1 MIKTIRLMPTSIYE
15 APALQQWF
23 SKQSEKGLFLES
35 ANWIFAVFHK
45 GEPQKRTYH
54 LEVITGQDA
63 IPPPELLESYNAFGW
78 EYVSCMSGLYH
89 IFSNAEENPAELH
102 TDPIVQS
109 LAYEKIEKR
118 VSKGFSTCILLM
130 LYILFVNG
138 VTLRSGVFTLTEIIQ
153 QNLIPFFLADFLLIL
168 LFFFG
173 RLLPFLQI
181 RRQMKSL
188 RNGSFPEIEIRN
200 KWRPHGGYCH
210 LGVFLCLAVMVF
222 YTMTI
227 ATYTSAEEAMEQQG
241 HVPFVTLE
249 EIEGL
254 PPIYPFDYSDPSS
267 FPDMDDYLYHPDHS
281 MMAPEQFIL
290 RQDEACP
297 VRDKENPAYL
307 WMHYIEVSLP
317 FLAEP
322 LYQERIEE
330 LLPENAVPVDISAD
344 IDKLQVF
351 DTSEGTYFFL
361 LEGNKTFCIHHKGT
375 GDPLPYTKHFVE
387 FLKKDT
393 AWPFLPDDL

>member
-1 MIKTIRLMPTSIYE
+1 MKKTIRLMPTSIYE
-15 APALQQWF
+15 APALEQWF
-23 SKQSEKGLFLES
+23 SEQSEKGLFLQS
-35 ANWIFAVFHK
+35 ANWIFAVFSK
-45 GEPQKRTYH
+45 DEPKKTTYR

-63 IPPPELLESYNAFGW
+63 VPSAELLESYSAFGW
-78 EYVSCMSGLYH
+78 EYISCMSGLYH
-89 IFSNAEENPAELH
+89 IFANDAEHPAELH

-138 VTLRSGVFTLTEIIQ
+138 VTFRSGVFTLTEIIQ

-181 RRQMKSL
+181 RRQMKTL
-188 RNGSFPEIEIRN
+188 RNGSFPEVKIRK
-200 KWRPHGGYCH
+200 KWRPHSGYCH
-210 LGVFLCLAVMVF
+210 LGVFLCLCVMVF

-227 ATYTSAEEAMEQQG
+227 ATYTSVEEEIKQQG
-241 HVPFVTLE
+241 HIPFVTLE

-254 PPIYPFDYSDPSS
+254 PPVYPIDYSEPY
-267 FPDMDDYLYHPDHS
+267 FPDDDDYLYHPDHS
-281 MMAPEQFIL
+281 MLAPKQFIL
-290 RQDEACP
+290 RQDEISP

-330 LLPENAVPVDISAD
+330 LLPEDATPVNAAADVDAV
-344 IDKLQVF
+344 QVY
-351 DTSEGTYFFL
+351 DTPEGTYFFL
-361 LEGNKTFCIHHKGT
+361 LEGNKTLCIHHTGT
-375 GDPLPYTKHFVE
+375 GDPLPYLERFVS
-387 FLKKDT
+387 LMHQDDP
-393 AWPFLPDDL
+393 WPFLPE

>member
-1 MIKTIRLMPTSIYE
+1 
-15 APALQQWF
+15 
-23 SKQSEKGLFLES
+23 
-35 ANWIFAVFHK
+35 
-45 GEPQKRTYH
+45 
-54 LEVITGQDA
+54 
-63 IPPPELLESYNAFGW
+63 
-78 EYVSCMSGLYH
+78 MSGLYH

-138 VTLRSGVFTLTEIIQ
+138 VTLRSGVFTLTQIIQ

-181 RRQMKSL
+181 RRQMKTL
-188 RNGSFPEIEIRN
+188 RNGSFPEVKIRK
-200 KWRPHGGYCH
+200 KWRPHSGYCH
-210 LGVFLCLAVMVF
+210 LGVFLCLVVMVF
-222 YTMTI
+222 YTMTTT
-227 ATYTSAEEAMEQQG
+227 TYTSAEEAMKQQG

-254 PPIYPFDYSDPSS
+254 PSVYPVDYSKYEPIDYPELN
-267 FPDMDDYLYHPDHS
+267 DYLYFKDDS
-281 MMAPEQFIL
+281 MLAPRQFIL
-290 RQDEACP
+290 RQDEEKP
-297 VRDKENPAYL
+297 VRDKDNPAYL

-330 LLPENAVPVDISAD
+330 LLPEDAIPVNISAD
-344 IDKLQVF
+344 IDKLQVYN
-351 DTSEGTYFFL
+351 TSEGTYFFL
-361 LEGNKTFCIHHKGT
+361 LEGNKTFCIHHTGT
-375 GDPLPYTKHFVE
+375 GDPLPYTEHFVD
-387 FLKKDT
+387 FLKKDDV
-393 AWPFLPDDL
+393 WPFLPDRL